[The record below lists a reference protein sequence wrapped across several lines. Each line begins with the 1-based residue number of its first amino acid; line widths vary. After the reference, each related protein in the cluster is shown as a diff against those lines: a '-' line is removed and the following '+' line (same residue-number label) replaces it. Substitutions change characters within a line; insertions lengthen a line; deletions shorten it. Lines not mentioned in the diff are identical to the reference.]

1 MRFRSWMFALLVLVS
16 IAALFSGE
24 IAVAQAPAK
33 STTPAPAKSATPA
46 ARPAPGAKIEGNLQ
60 QVMRGIL
67 FPNSNVIFAV
77 QAKDPTSFTLEAD
90 PTTSPNPLTSNYA
103 GWQAVENS
111 GIALA
116 ESANLITMPGR
127 VCSNGKPV
135 PIQNADWAKFV
146 QELRDAGMATY
157 KAGQAKDMNKMSDIS
172 DQMAQACQDCHDVYR
187 EKTPKQGGL
196 AARCTK

>member
-1 MRFRSWMFALLVLVS
+1 MRFRSWMFALLALVS

-33 STTPAPAKSATPA
+33 SATPAPARKAAA
-46 ARPAPGAKIEGNLQ
+46 ARPTLAPKVEGNLQ
-60 QVMRGIL
+60 QIMRGIL

-77 QAKDPTSFTLEAD
+77 QATDPTSFKPEAD
-90 PTTSPNPLTSNYA
+90 PTQSPNPLTGSYG

-116 ESANLITMPGR
+116 ESANLLILPGR

-146 QELRDAGMATY
+146 QELRDVGMATY
-157 KAGQAKDMNKMSDIS
+157 KAGQAKQLDKMSDIS
-172 DQMAQACQDCHDVYR
+172 DQLSQACQDCHDVYR

>member
-1 MRFRSWMFALLVLVS
+1 MRFRSWMLALLALVS
-16 IAALFSGE
+16 IAALFSNE

-33 STTPAPAKSATPA
+33 SATPAPAKSATPA
-46 ARPAPGAKIEGNLQ
+46 ARPASGGKVEGNLQ

-77 QAKDPTSFTLEAD
+77 QAKDPTSFTPEAD
-90 PTTSPNPLTSNYA
+90 PTTSPNPLTSNYG
-103 GWQAVENS
+103 GWQAIENS

-116 ESANLITMPGR
+116 ESANLIMMPGR

-135 PIQNADWAKFV
+135 PLQNADWIKFV
-146 QELRDAGMATY
+146 QGLRDAGMETY
-157 KAGQAKDMNKMSDIS
+157 KAAQAKDKDKLSDVS
-172 DQMAQACQDCHDVYR
+172 DDVAEACQNCHDVYR
-187 EKTPKQGGL
+187 EKTPAQGGL